1 MISTDGIL
9 ITLALV
15 ILIGYV
21 GDYLFRLTR
30 IPEAVIL
37 MLIGLL
43 LVPVSHVVPTK
54 YVALLRDLAPLFGD
68 IALVMIMFDGG
79 RRISFRTPISSSG
92 LGLALAMLD
101 VVMPSALLAVVM
113 NSFLGWPLVYGAILG
128 AILGETTTTVIIP
141 VATRLSISDSM
152 YNTIVVEA
160 TFNSVVSILLFYL
173 LTILL
178 TGQFSALSY
187 TRYVISYFSIAVFL
201 GLITGIL
208 WLLALSWIR
217 STKAYVVTI
226 GIAFLLYGVVDLL
239 GGAAVVAV
247 LIFAVIIGNHD
258 VISEYFGLRLNI
270 DEERLNIVE
279 GELEFLVRTFFYVLI
294 GMISIISLYYAILAM
309 AITGVL
315 LAIRYIEVY
324 SIVKDSRFSTLLFA
338 LAPRGL
344 TAAVLASI
352 FLDMGYNPYST
363 YVFLVTFMV
372 IIFTNIISSGLLS
385 LIVKEKVKSEEQ
397 EVKD

>member
-1 MISTDGIL
+1 
-9 ITLALV
+9 
-15 ILIGYV
+15 
-21 GDYLFRLTR
+21 
-30 IPEAVIL
+30 
-37 MLIGLL
+37 
-43 LVPVSHVVPTK
+43 
-54 YVALLRDLAPLFGD
+54 
-68 IALVMIMFDGG
+68 
-79 RRISFRTPISSSG
+79 
-92 LGLALAMLD
+92 
-101 VVMPSALLAVVM
+101 M

-217 STKAYVVTI
+217 SAKAYVVTI
-226 GIAFLLYGVVDLL
+226 GVAFLLYGVVDLL

-258 VISEYFGLRLNI
+258 VISDYFGLRLNI

-315 LAIRYIEVY
+315 LAIRYVEVY
-324 SIVKDSRFSTLLFA
+324 SIVRDSRFSTLLFA

-352 FLDMGYNPYST
+352 FLNMGYNPYST
-363 YVFLVTFMV
+363 YVFLVAFMV
-372 IIFTNIISSGLLS
+372 IIFTNIISSSLLS
-385 LIVKEKVKSEEQ
+385 LIVKERVKSEEQ
-397 EVKD
+397 EMKS

>member
-1 MISTDGIL
+1 
-9 ITLALV
+9 
-15 ILIGYV
+15 
-21 GDYLFRLTR
+21 
-30 IPEAVIL
+30 
-37 MLIGLL
+37 
-43 LVPVSHVVPTK
+43 
-54 YVALLRDLAPLFGD
+54 
-68 IALVMIMFDGG
+68 
-79 RRISFRTPISSSG
+79 
-92 LGLALAMLD
+92 
-101 VVMPSALLAVVM
+101 
-113 NSFLGWPLVYGAILG
+113 AILG

-217 STKAYVVTI
+217 SAKAYVVTI

-258 VISEYFGLRLNI
+258 VISDYFGLRLNI

-324 SIVKDSRFSTLLFA
+324 SIVRDSRFSTLLFA

-352 FLDMGYNPYST
+352 FLNMGYNPYST
-363 YVFLVTFMV
+363 YAFLVTFMV

-397 EVKD
+397 EVKG

>member
-1 MISTDGIL
+1 
-9 ITLALV
+9 
-15 ILIGYV
+15 
-21 GDYLFRLTR
+21 
-30 IPEAVIL
+30 
-37 MLIGLL
+37 
-43 LVPVSHVVPTK
+43 
-54 YVALLRDLAPLFGD
+54 
-68 IALVMIMFDGG
+68 
-79 RRISFRTPISSSG
+79 
-92 LGLALAMLD
+92 
-101 VVMPSALLAVVM
+101 M

-217 STKAYVVTI
+217 SAKAYVVTI
-226 GIAFLLYGVVDLL
+226 GVAFLLYGVVDLL

-258 VISEYFGLRLNI
+258 VIS
-270 DEERLNIVE
+270 D
-279 GELEFLVRTFFYVLI
+279 
-294 GMISIISLYYAILAM
+294 
-309 AITGVL
+309 
-315 LAIRYIEVY
+315 Y
-324 SIVKDSRFSTLLFA
+324 SV
-338 LAPRGL
+338 
-344 TAAVLASI
+344 
-352 FLDMGYNPYST
+352 
-363 YVFLVTFMV
+363 
-372 IIFTNIISSGLLS
+372 
-385 LIVKEKVKSEEQ
+385 
-397 EVKD
+397 

>member
-9 ITLALV
+9 ITLALI

-30 IPEAVIL
+30 VPEAVIL
-37 MLIGLL
+37 MLIGVL
-43 LVPVSHVVPTK
+43 LVPVGHIIPIK
-54 YVALLRDLAPLFGD
+54 YVTLLRELAPLFGD

-79 RRISFRTPISSSG
+79 RKISFRTPLSSSG
-92 LGLALAMLD
+92 LGLALATLD
-101 VVMPSALLAVVM
+101 VVIPSVLLAIIM
-113 NSFLGWPLVYGAILG
+113 YSFFNWPLVYGAILG
-128 AILGETTTTVIIP
+128 AILGETTTTVIVP
-141 VATRLSISDSM
+141 LATRLVISDSV
-152 YNTIVVEA
+152 YNTIVIEA

-178 TGQFSALSY
+178 TGQFSILSY

-201 GLITGIL
+201 GLIIGML
-208 WLLALSWIR
+208 WLLALNWIR
-217 STKAYVVTI
+217 STKAYAVTI

-247 LIFAVIIGNHD
+247 LIFAIIIGNHD
-258 VISEYFGLRLNI
+258 IISEYMGLRLNI
-270 DEERLNIVE
+270 NEDRLNVVE
-279 GELEFLVRTFFYVLI
+279 DELEFLVRTFFYVLI
-294 GMISIISLYYAILAM
+294 GMISIISLYYALLAL

-315 LAIRYIEVY
+315 LAIRYIEIFSMIRDNKV
-324 SIVKDSRFSTLLFA
+324 STLLFA

-352 FLDMGYNPYST
+352 FLNMNYQPYSNH
-363 YVFLVTFMV
+363 VFLVTFIV
-372 IIFTNIISSGLLS
+372 IIVTNIVSSGLLS
-385 LIVKEKVKSEEQ
+385 IMVKAKVRSEEQ
-397 EVKD
+397 EVK